1 MAEHRLPGRRI
12 TTDIDFMLFPLLKRQ
27 KHKPKRHLSL
37 WTAALLVLSAAL
49 TSVAAPQNLLR
60 LIEEERV
67 SYAAT
72 ASAVTNPVSSPLTKT
87 PLRKRS
93 AQYQAQHRV
102 SFLRRVVQG
111 VQTAL
116 VPDSTRFKTR
126 FVAGHRSQFRH
137 IPPTRLRLAASHQSS
152 PRAPPVP
159 LSFV

>member
-1 MAEHRLPGRRI
+1 
-12 TTDIDFMLFPLLKRQ
+12 MLFPLLKSR

-37 WTAALLVLSAAL
+37 WMAALLVLSAAL

-60 LIEEERV
+60 LVEEEKV

-72 ASAVTNPVSSPLTKT
+72 ASAVTNPVSAPLTKT

-102 SFLRRVVQG
+102 SFLRRVTQG

-116 VPDSTRFKTR
+116 VPDSTRFRTR
-126 FVAGHRSQFRH
+126 IVSCHRSQFFH
-137 IPPTRLRLAASHQSS
+137 IPPTRFLLATGPHCS
-152 PRAPPVP
+152 PRAPPAVLP
-159 LSFV
+159 FV